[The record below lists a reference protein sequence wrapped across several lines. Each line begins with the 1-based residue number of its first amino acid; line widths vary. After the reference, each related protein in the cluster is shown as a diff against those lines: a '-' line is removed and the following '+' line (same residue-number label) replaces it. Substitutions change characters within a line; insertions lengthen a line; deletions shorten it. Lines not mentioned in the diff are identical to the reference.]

1 MNILKNLNI
10 WSIATAINGCEI
22 QVKVVPMQRQ
32 QNTINGMIMVNVGK
46 MIELENGEQYPFN
59 LDGKSFYTGFNQLYR
74 LS

>member
-1 MNILKNLNI
+1 MSEYFENLNT

-59 LDGKSFYTGFNQLYR
+59 LMVKFLYWF
-74 LS
+74 

>member
-1 MNILKNLNI
+1 
-10 WSIATAINGCEI
+10 
-22 QVKVVPMQRQ
+22 MQRQ